1 MLEYKLTY
9 LLANVYA
16 FSIRLQSYHWNVE
29 GINFKEYHELFGDM
43 YEDVSGSI
51 DTIAELIRTLDKYVP
66 ASLSHFSSL
75 TEIKESETYS
85 NGLEAVTSASG
96 DNSKV
101 LISLLE
107 AYEAAEKEGE
117 IGISNFLQ
125 DRIQAHEKHKW
136 FLNSIQK

>member
-29 GINFKEYHELFGDM
+29 GINFKEYHKLFGDM

-66 ASLSHFSSL
+66 ASKL
-75 TEIKESETYS
+75 
-85 NGLEAVTSASG
+85 
-96 DNSKV
+96 
-101 LISLLE
+101 
-107 AYEAAEKEGE
+107 
-117 IGISNFLQ
+117 
-125 DRIQAHEKHKW
+125 
-136 FLNSIQK
+136 